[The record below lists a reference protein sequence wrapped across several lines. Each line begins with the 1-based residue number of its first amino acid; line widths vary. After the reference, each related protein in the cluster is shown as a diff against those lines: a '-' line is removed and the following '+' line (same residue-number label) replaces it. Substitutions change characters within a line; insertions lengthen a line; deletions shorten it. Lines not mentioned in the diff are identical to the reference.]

1 MILAPFIAY
10 TGVVLWAI
18 FLLMPGLVHA
28 DLICDGTD
36 DRIVTAN
43 ITGAPTTYPY
53 AITAIVRFAVLAVAE
68 YEVFQAGLISP
79 ANGYEAVVRGDMMLL
94 RNNATGA
101 APFQGGLTLPVNKTL
116 YLAWTSGSATS
127 HRFYAWNYDDR
138 TTITNSAVATNMQAI
153 TTPTSSLKMCAREGP
168 VGAFAGVY
176 LNGTVRQVAIYNKDW
191 TASADPFRAMAYL
204 GPYAVSTPTLL
215 YNFQS
220 TTGTTVREQQG
231 TGNVGTMTNFPASP
245 WVPMTFPRPFWLQ

>member
-1 MILAPFIAY
+1 MILYPLKLY
-10 TGVVLWAI
+10 SGLVLWA
-18 FLLMPGLVHA
+18 LLVLVPGLARA

-43 ITGAPTTYPY
+43 VTGAPTTYPFTM
-53 AITAIVRFAVLAVAE
+53 TAIVRFAVLAVTE
-68 YEVFQAGLISP
+68 YNVFQAGLISP
-79 ANGYEAVVRGDMMLL
+79 ANGYEAVNRLDLMTV

-101 APFQGGLTLPVNKTL
+101 AVSQTGLTLPVNKTL
-116 YLAWTSGSATS
+116 YMGWTSGSTTS
-127 HRFYAWNYDDR
+127 HRFYVWNYDDR
-138 TTITNSAVATNMQAI
+138 TTVVNVTLSGNLQAI
-153 TTPTSSLKMCAREGP
+153 TTPTSSLKICAREGP
-168 VGAFAGVY
+168 VGSFAGVY

-191 TASADPFRAMAYL
+191 TASPDPFRAMAYL
-204 GPYAVSTPTLL
+204 GPFAISTPTLL

-245 WVPMTFPRPFWLQ
+245 WVPMTFPRAFWIQ